1 MKFFDKFFTS
11 PPPTHTPNFT
21 LILALSVL
29 IGCQV
34 ESNEAEKTSYTVT
47 YNANGG
53 SGEMKAQTAE
63 EGTEITL
70 TANAFTREGYTFS
83 GWNTVAD
90 GKGTDHADKST
101 FKLTENITLYA
112 KWTVASADKI
122 VVLKDGV
129 VAEQGSPAEL
139 LEKGGIY
146 SKMIS
151 TQLKASEW
159 KYE

>member
-1 MKFFDKFFTS
+1 M
-11 PPPTHTPNFT
+11 
-21 LILALSVL
+21 
-29 IGCQV
+29 
-34 ESNEAEKTSYTVT
+34 
-47 YNANGG
+47 
-53 SGEMKAQTAE
+53 
-63 EGTEITL
+63 
-70 TANAFTREGYTFS
+70 R
-83 GWNTVAD
+83 
-90 GKGTDHADKST
+90 
-101 FKLTENITLYA
+101 
-112 KWTVASADKI
+112 TVASADKI